1 MKFKKPFFWDN
12 KKSTFFS
19 NLLFPLSLI
28 TMLISNTKKRIKN
41 EYPNIKTICVGNIYI
56 GGTGKTPITIELN
69 EILKNLNY
77 KTCFIKKYYDD
88 QVDEQKILDISGK
101 LFCEKKRIHALN
113 KAINKSLDLAIFDD
127 GLQDNSLGYDL
138 TFVCFNIE
146 NWIGNGFL
154 LPAGP
159 LRENLKNL
167 RNYDAVFLNGNR
179 ENCEN
184 IKVDIT
190 KHNPNIKIFE
200 ANYAPLNLDTL
211 DKESDYLVF
220 SGIGNPETFKKT
232 LEFNKFNIVKF
243 LKFPDHY
250 NYTNN
255 DIKKIKL
262 MAKES
267 NAKILTTQKDYLR
280 LNEADTE
287 NIDFLKIKL
296 NIKNKNE
303 LINFLQDRL

>member
-190 KHNPNIKIFE
+190 KHHPNIKIFE

-220 SGIGNPETFKKT
+220 TGIGNPETFKKT

-303 LINFLQDRL
+303 LINFLQDKL

>member
-1 MKFKKPFFWDN
+1 MNFRKPFFWDN

-19 NLLFPLSLI
+19 YLLFPLSLI

-69 EILKNLNY
+69 KIFKNLNY
-77 KTCFIKKYYDD
+77 KTCFIKKYYED
-88 QVDEQKILDISGK
+88 QVDEQKILDINGK

-113 KAINKSLDLAIFDD
+113 KAINESLDLAIFDD

-138 TFVCFNIE
+138 TFVCFNIQ

-159 LRENLKNL
+159 LRENLQNL
-167 RNYDAVFLNGNR
+167 RNYDVVFLNGNK

-184 IKVDIT
+184 IKDTIT

-200 ANYAPLNLDTL
+200 ADYVPLNLDAL
-211 DKESDYLVF
+211 DKESNYLVF

-232 LEFNKFNIVKF
+232 LESNNFNIVKF

-262 MAKES
+262 MAKKS
-267 NAKILTTQKDYLR
+267 NAKILTTEKDFLR
-280 LNEADTE
+280 LNEADTK
-287 NIDFLKIKL
+287 NIDFLKVKL